1 MVAET
6 QTQEATQALD
16 TTLPELGDKRPGPGM
31 DSDALARPQKK
42 KKKISVT
49 MGVDLAE

>member
-16 TTLPELGDKRPGPGM
+16 TTLPELGDKRPGPGI
-31 DSDALARPQKK
+31 DSDALARPQK